1 MISKQD
7 LTSIGKT
14 IKPHGIS
21 GEILC
26 EFSLVIDDDNLPKYL
41 IIDDEGIMVPFF
53 IENFRGKAK
62 FSVFVTF
69 EHIDDEAA
77 ARRLCGK
84 EIFTDVDFDQNDE
97 IPEYGLSFLVGFAI
111 VDKRHGNIGEITDI
125 DDSTINTL
133 FVVGDTLVPAHE
145 EFITEIDTNQRIIYT
160 TLPEG
165 LLDI

>member
-7 LTSIGKT
+7 LISIGKT

-26 EFSLVIDDDNLPKYL
+26 EFSLVIDDDNLPKYFV
-41 IIDDEGIMVPFF
+41 IDDEGIMVPFF
-53 IENFRGKAK
+53 VESFRGKAK
-62 FSVFVTF
+62 FSAFVTF
-69 EHIDDEAA
+69 EHIDDEAT

-84 EIFTDVDFDQNDE
+84 EIFTDVDFDRNDE
-97 IPEYGLSFLVGFAI
+97 MPEYGLSFLVGFAI
-111 VDKRHGNIGEITDI
+111 VDKHYGKIGEITDI

-133 FVVGDTLVPAHE
+133 FVVDNTLVPAQE
-145 EFITEIDTNQRIIYT
+145 EFITKIDANKRIIYT

>member
-7 LTSIGKT
+7 LISIGKT

-26 EFSLVIDDDNLPKYL
+26 EFSLVIDDDNLPKYFV
-41 IIDDEGIMVPFF
+41 IDDEGIMVPFF
-53 IENFRGKAK
+53 VESFRGKAK
-62 FSVFVTF
+62 FLAFVTF

-84 EIFTDVDFDQNDE
+84 EIFTDVDFDRNDE
-97 IPEYGLSFLVGFAI
+97 MPEYGLSFLVGFAI
-111 VDKRHGNIGEITDI
+111 VDKLYGKIGEITDI

-133 FVVGDTLVPAHE
+133 FVVDNTLVPAQE
-145 EFITEIDTNQRIIYT
+145 EFITKIDANKRIIYT
-160 TLPEG
+160 ALPEG